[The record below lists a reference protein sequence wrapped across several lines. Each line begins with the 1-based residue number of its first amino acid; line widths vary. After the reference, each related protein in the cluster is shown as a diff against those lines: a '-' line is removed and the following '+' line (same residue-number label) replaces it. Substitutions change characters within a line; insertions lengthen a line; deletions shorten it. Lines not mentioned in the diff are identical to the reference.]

1 MRVPTSITWDLVMLL
16 ALCTQIIQPFSI
28 SVTVEGCGVFSGAVQ
43 LFALYAMPIAGYGD
57 SYSFLSI
64 LPYRLIELTRRSA
77 EVLQKGDCNDLKS
90 LPRERDCARSSPTC
104 SLHAVS

>member
-28 SVTVEGCGVFSGAVQ
+28 SVTVEGCGVFSVQ

-77 EVLQKGDCNDLKS
+77 EVLQKGDCCEVTILS
-90 LPRERDCARSSPTC
+90 RFLGSGIARALL
-104 SLHAVS
+104 LHARYML